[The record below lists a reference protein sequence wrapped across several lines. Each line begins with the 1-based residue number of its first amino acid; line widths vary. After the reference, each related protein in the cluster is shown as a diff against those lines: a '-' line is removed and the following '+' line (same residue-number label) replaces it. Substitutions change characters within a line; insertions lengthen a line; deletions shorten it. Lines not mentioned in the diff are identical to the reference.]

1 MAVTSYRIRNSLF
14 FKFYTLFIGIT
25 CVTPAIGVCS
35 ATSNFS
41 VTLSQGLELDVAQYS
56 ANGSDLLLFVYPTSG
71 KGITRHHE
79 IMAQEFAN
87 ANMEVW
93 LADITDALFLPHS
106 SSTMRKMSGKYLA
119 ELVMKAHEKTGKN
132 IYIAGNSYAAIPVLR
147 GAYRWQK
154 GKPETSYL
162 KSAILFTP
170 KLYKTL
176 PPVGQ
181 DPNYIPI
188 VSATSIPLVIF
199 QGSKH
204 GNKWQLPNLLE
215 ALRASNS
222 EIYIEMMPEIG
233 SLFVGKTMA
242 EKQKLFFKI
251 LPAKLRYSSKLQ
263 TGSTPL
269 HVAKEISFD
278 TITDTGIDNRL
289 KNYTGQVKPLPISL
303 LDYAGNEFELKD
315 YKGKVTVVN
324 FWATWC
330 TPCVKEIPSLNR
342 LKALMKNKPFELIS
356 INFQEKPDAIRE
368 FQKMVKVKFP
378 VLMDSDGKI
387 ANSWKVVAFPS
398 TFIIGSDGNIHYGVN
413 AGIEWDTPEVIE
425 IINSLF

>member
-1 MAVTSYRIRNSLF
+1 MKVMSCRKQKIFLSNFCTLIFSVTSLF
-14 FKFYTLFIGIT
+14 PTISI
-25 CVTPAIGVCS
+25 CS
-35 ATSNFS
+35 ETSNFS
-41 VTLSQGLELDVAQYS
+41 VTLSQSLELDITKYS

-79 IMAQEFAN
+79 TMAQELVKAN
-87 ANMEVW
+87 FEVW
-93 LADITDALFLPHS
+93 IADITDALFLPHS
-106 SSTMRKMSGKYLA
+106 SSTMRKMTGEYLA
-119 ELVMKAHEKTGKN
+119 ELVVKAHEKTGKN

-147 GAYRWQK
+147 AAYRWQK
-154 GKPETSYL
+154 GKPKTSYL
-162 KSAILFTP
+162 KSAVLFTP

-176 PPVGQ
+176 PPLGQ
-181 DPNYIPI
+181 DPNYLPI
-188 VSATSIPLVIF
+188 VSATSIPLIIF

-215 ALRASNS
+215 ALRASNPD
-222 EIYIEMMPEIG
+222 IFVEMMPDIG
-233 SLFVGKTMA
+233 SLFVGKTLA
-242 EKQKLFFKI
+242 EKQKLFFNI

-263 TGSTPL
+263 TESTPL
-269 HVAKEISFD
+269 RVAKEISFD
-278 TITDTGIDNRL
+278 TITNTGIDNRL

-303 LDYAGNEFELKD
+303 LDYAGNQFELKE

-330 TPCVKEIPSLNR
+330 SPCVKEIPSLNR

-398 TFIIGSDGNIHYGVN
+398 TFIIASDGNIHYGVN